1 MTKLILFPRAK
12 LLLVIILLFFISS
25 GYAQEKE
32 KRIIHPVMGTLSL
45 SLESGITIPFT
56 DYKNSQVGFAYRGSV
71 GYYFNTYTNHFV
83 GIKAF
88 GGLGQIKGSDPNR
101 TSPEFKTDIA
111 FVGAGI
117 NYGYRISEK
126 VFPSV
131 FAGLSYLHFKPKDK
145 NNQPLPN
152 NLANV
157 YSKDDVNLNFD
168 LGLQYLITDQVT
180 IGLSGG
186 VAINFNDWL
195 DDTERGNE
203 NDIFYN
209 VMAGINYYV
218 FGKKDSDKDGVDDDK
233 DACPDTPEGVDVDEN
248 GCPIDTDRD
257 GVPDYLDACSHTP
270 AGVQVDSE
278 GCPIDSDGDGIPDYL
293 DRCPNTP
300 QGVRVNNFGCP
311 LDRDRDGVPDYLDKC
326 PQTPKGIPVNRFGCP
341 LDSDGDT
348 VPDYLDKCPN
358 TPKGIQVNKS
368 GCPVDSDNDGVPD
381 YLDKCP
387 NTPAGMRVTPDGCSD
402 EFYEYIFDA
411 STLFKP
417 GEAILS
423 SNAYKELNE
432 IVNKIKLRPDTKWRI
447 EGHTDNRGGKDY
459 NKTLSLLRAESVFNY
474 FVSRGLSKDRFEVV
488 GMGEDFPI
496 ADNNTPEGRKANRRV
511 VLIRIE

>member
-56 DYKNSQVGFAYRGSV
+56 DYKNSEVGFAYRGSV

-278 GCPIDSDGDGIPDYL
+278 GCPIDSDGDGIL
-293 DRCPNTP
+293 DKNNQDLRYSIKVNSDSRQHQDIAVMVQAQLKKVGVEIVINRLDWNTFID
-300 QGVRVNNFGCP
+300 QVILLEQALRA
-311 LDRDRDGVPDYLDKC
+311 RDRAGARPLWREFQQTIIDDCPYTFLFIPDD
-326 PQTPKGIPVNRFGCP
+326 IV
-341 LDSDGDT
+341 
-348 VPDYLDKCPN
+348 
-358 TPKGIQVNKS
+358 
-368 GCPVDSDNDGVPD
+368 
-381 YLDKCP
+381 
-387 NTPAGMRVTPDGCSD
+387 AGSTRLTNA
-402 EFYEYIFDA
+402 EFDIRGFLA
-411 STLFKP
+411 NVQSWQ
-417 GEAILS
+417 
-423 SNAYKELNE
+423 
-432 IVNKIKLRPDTKWRI
+432 IV
-447 EGHTDNRGGKDY
+447 E
-459 NKTLSLLRAESVFNY
+459 
-474 FVSRGLSKDRFEVV
+474 
-488 GMGEDFPI
+488 
-496 ADNNTPEGRKANRRV
+496 
-511 VLIRIE
+511 